1 MRSFSSTNKSFRY
14 LLCVI
19 EVLTEYAW
27 IKDKKV
33 KTVPNAFIE
42 RVIKSSR
49 KPNKLQ
55 VDQESKIYNKIMQEW
70 LDKNSILIY
79 FTQNK
84 GKSVIAESL

>member
-49 KPNKLQ
+49 KPNKL
-55 VDQESKIYNKIMQEW
+55 
-70 LDKNSILIY
+70 
-79 FTQNK
+79 
-84 GKSVIAESL
+84 